1 MYHATNSVAGK
12 LPERVGVVTHFYPH
26 AHACVVQLEEGEL
39 HTGDTVHIRGHTT
52 DYYQRVE
59 RLEWEHE
66 ALEGAVAGRS
76 VAMQVSQRVR
86 EGDVV
91 YRLSG

>member
-1 MYHATNSVAGK
+1 MQSGAIAAS
-12 LPERVGVVTHFYPH
+12 LPARIGVVTHFYPH
-26 AHACVVQLEEGEL
+26 ANACTLHLEEGGL
-39 HTGDTVHIRGHTT
+39 RTGDTVHIRGHTT
-52 DYYQRVE
+52 DFYQRVE

-66 ALEGAVAGRS
+66 VLGSAEAGQN

-91 YRLSG
+91 YRLNAGG